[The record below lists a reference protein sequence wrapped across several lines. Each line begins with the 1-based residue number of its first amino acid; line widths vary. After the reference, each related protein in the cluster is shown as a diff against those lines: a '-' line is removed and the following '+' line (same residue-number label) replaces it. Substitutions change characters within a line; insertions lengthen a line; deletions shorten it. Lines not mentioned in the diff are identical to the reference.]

1 MSDTIKNA
9 NGVQT
14 ETAGLAK
21 TSVAYWQKKVKVP
34 AKRVHYGIQIGYQ
47 GERQFFNLETA
58 EKAAAAGKA
67 RKIYLDIVGKGWEG
81 ALAIHRPMATKAKK
95 SATVGALIE
104 SAARH
109 SKVRPETFET
119 YAKALR
125 RLALGVIGAK
135 EPTKQ
140 TAASIA
146 ERRALAD
153 SIRLDKLTPAAV
165 NAFKVQFMREAE
177 GTAKQRS
184 AAITVN
190 SIIRNSAAMMKK
202 KGRVREFVAGEIE
215 LPAELWF
222 DGIEKEPEPSLRY
235 QSKIDAGKILAAA
248 QTELSPEPF
257 KALMLTLALGLRRS
271 EADTLLWSQF
281 DFEAGTLEICDTEE
295 KRLKSRDSA
304 GVLSLD
310 AELSALFRGFYAN
323 RRGEGVLETPKGARV
338 EVRKARGYR
347 CEPTFKALIAWLRGK
362 GVSGAKPIHILRK
375 EIGSIIATREGIFAA
390 SRYLRHSS
398 IQITSQIYAD
408 MKKPVF
414 AGLGGFLAAPSEN
427 VVQGEF
433 RPVADQTPS
442 KTSRARA
449 AR

>member
-1 MSDTIKNA
+1 MNDTSKSA

-21 TSVAYWQKKVKVP
+21 TSVAYWSKKVRVP
-34 AKRVHYGIQIGYQ
+34 AGRVHYGIQVAYRGQ
-47 GERQFFNLETA
+47 RQFFNLETA
-58 EKAAAAGKA
+58 EKAAAATKA

-81 ALAIHRPMATKAKK
+81 ALAIHRPMAVKMKK

-125 RLALGVIGAK
+125 RLALGVIGSK
-135 EPTKQ
+135 EASKQ

-165 NAFKVQFMREAE
+165 NAFKAQFLRDAE
-177 GTAKQRS
+177 GTAKQKS

-190 SIIRNSAAMMKK
+190 SIIRNSAALMKK
-202 KGRVREFVAGEIE
+202 KGRVREFVGGEIE

-248 QTELSPEPF
+248 QAELQPETF

-271 EADTLLWSQF
+271 EADALLWSQF

-310 AELSALFRGFYAN
+310 AELKALFRGFYASKK
-323 RRGEGVLETPKGARV
+323 GESVLETPKGARV
-338 EVRKARGYR
+338 TTRKARGYR
-347 CEPTFKALIAWLRGK
+347 CEPTFKALIAWLRAK
-362 GVSGAKPIHILRK
+362 GVSGTRPIHILRK
-375 EIGSIIATREGIFAA
+375 EIGSIIATRQGIFAA

-398 IQITSQIYAD
+398 IQITSKIYAD
-408 MKKPVF
+408 LKEPVF
-414 AGLGGFLAAPSEN
+414 AGLGAFLTPPVEN
-427 VVQGEF
+427 VIEGDFKAPRKAANVKG
-433 RPVADQTPS
+433 
-442 KTSRARA
+442 RAVL
-449 AR
+449 